1 MAGSPCAVSSWHAF
15 PPTHPVPRTP
25 QVVEKEGWVYIRV
38 PLDEKFMELV
48 ESCLGFQ
55 QWRGLQDVY
64 VDGVVSG
71 RVGR

>member
-1 MAGSPCAVSSWHAF
+1 MFSPF
-15 PPTHPVPRTP
+15 RTP

-38 PLDEKFMELV
+38 PLSESFMELV

-64 VDGVVSG
+64 VDGVVSTG
-71 RVGR
+71 NTGHVIYHIAAGTGKY